1 MICGS
6 KGWGSLVG
14 QADWATDS
22 LDILSIEVK
31 TARNLFKPSK
41 VTLERVSSKDMSPF
55 LGSVNSKTVTYH
67 KDGWEEYRML
77 MPPVYKV
84 YIKSVCP
91 DSPVYDINLLLM
103 KALLICTIKI
113 IKLEEKIQFQF

>member
-1 MICGS
+1 MFYFFFFFFPPLYKPSSGGVVAMICGS
-6 KGWGSLVG
+6 KGWGSLAG

-84 YIKSVCP
+84 QKECVVTS
-91 DSPVYDINLLLM
+91 L
-103 KALLICTIKI
+103 
-113 IKLEEKIQFQF
+113 